1 MKQIPEPLSLMPDVH
16 AEPVSSGPLAWVGM
30 EDILM
35 PMRIATGPD
44 STQQV
49 IGRVDAFVNL
59 VRSDQRGIHM
69 SRLYRLIDQHLGDTT
84 LDAHT
89 LEQLLRA
96 FLQSHEELA
105 DRARIRLRFDQALR
119 RKALRSDLHG
129 WRVYPV
135 TIEGTLDERGLDITV
150 ATEIAYS
157 STCPASAALAR
168 QVIQQHFEQ
177 RFSSQP
183 HVPCNVASAWLGG
196 EQGVPA
202 TPHAQRSIAYVWTRL
217 AQGTAWDV
225 AALVDRIEASLG
237 TPVQTIVKRQDE
249 QAFAL
254 ANGSN
259 LMFCEDAARRI
270 QRALDTDCSIADFH
284 VRIVHQESLHAH
296 NAVAYARKEQE
307 VSLPQRQ

>member
-1 MKQIPEPLSLMPDVH
+1 MKQIAEPLSLMPDVH
-16 AEPVSSGPLAWVGM
+16 AQPVSSGPLAWVGM

-35 PMRIATGPD
+35 PMRIAAGHD
-44 STQQV
+44 SPQQV

-69 SRLYRLIDQHLGDTT
+69 SRLYRLIDEHLGDTP

-89 LEQLLRA
+89 LERLLHA

-150 ATEIAYS
+150 ATEITYS

-183 HVPCNVASAWLGG
+183 QVACDAASAWLGS

-202 TPHAQRSIAYVWTRL
+202 TPHAQRSVAYVWTRL
-217 AQGTAWDV
+217 TRSAAWDV
-225 AALVDRIEASLG
+225 AALVDRVEASLG

-270 QRALDTDCSIADFH
+270 QRALDADASIADFH
-284 VRIVHQESLHAH
+284 ARIVHQESLHHH
-296 NAVAYARKEQE
+296 NAVAYVEKEQAA
-307 VSLPQRQ
+307 SLS